1 MKKTFIHIGLSLVAA
16 VVMVSCVHNH
26 ATPPPAAL
34 NQGRVFVYLSC
45 SKKPAADIVFQLAGL
60 AFMNDAGQWV
70 EVSLDETVASD
81 KVCGKQ
87 VKLSEFLI
95 PAGKYEQMKW
105 AITEARMIR
114 GKKTFSLALPEPEG
128 EHVVAVDFE
137 LSARQCIALFVDW
150 DPQASV
156 FNRYLFQPRVAVRKQ
171 GIEIKKILLYVTDTD
186 SDAVTVIDRQRDRVV
201 AAIAVGRRPMGIVA
215 NSDGTKVYVADSGS
229 NSISV
234 IDTDARKV
242 IDTISNFGYS
252 HAELA
257 LSGNGRWLYTTNPD
271 SDNVSVID
279 TVSQTVSTRV
289 RVGREPVD
297 ITYDQN
303 RTKVYVA
310 NRGDNTVSVID
321 ATTPAVEATVTV
333 GLSPTG
339 LAVQGDKLYVTN
351 AGSNTVSIIQL
362 GSFVVVKT
370 VDIGQRPMKALSG
383 LSGWIYV
390 TSGDGNEVHFLYRS
404 MELVTKNVP
413 VGDFPTYMVMDT
425 LRRKL
430 YVVNSF
436 SDTVSVIDLATKR
449 AVGLIDVGRRPHGI
463 AAVSE

>member
-1 MKKTFIHIGLSLVAA
+1 MKNAFTHLGLSLVFALLVAA
-16 VVMVSCVHNH
+16 CVHDH
-26 ATPPPAAL
+26 ATLPPVTL

-45 SKKPAADIVFQLAGL
+45 SKKPAADIVFRLSGL
-60 AFMNDAGQWV
+60 AFMSDAGQWV
-70 EVSLDETVASD
+70 EVPLDQTVASD

-95 PAGKYEQMKW
+95 PAGKYEQMRW
-105 AITEARMIR
+105 TITEARMIR

-128 EHVVAVDFE
+128 EHVVPVDFE
-137 LSARQCIALFVDW
+137 LSARQCIALFVAW

-156 FNRYLFQPRVAVRKQ
+156 FNRYLFQPKVAVRKQ
-171 GIEIKKILLYVTDTD
+171 GIEIKKILVYVTNTG

-201 AAIAVGRRPMGIVA
+201 SAIGVGPRPKGIVA
-215 NSDGTKVYVADSGS
+215 NSDGTKVYVAAAGS
-229 NSISV
+229 NSIAV
-234 IDTDARKV
+234 IDTDAGKV

-252 HAELA
+252 PAELA
-257 LSGNGRWLYTTNPD
+257 LSTNGRWLYATNPD

-279 TVSQTVSTRV
+279 TVSQVVSTRV
-289 RVGREPVD
+289 RVGREPMD
-297 ITYDQN
+297 IVYDQS
-303 RTKVYVA
+303 RSKVYVA

-333 GLSPTG
+333 GLRPTG

-362 GSFVVVKT
+362 GSYVVVKT
-370 VDIGQRPMKALSG
+370 VDVGQRPMKVLSG

-390 TSGDGNEVHFLYRS
+390 ASGDGNEVHFLYRS

-413 VGDFPTYMVMDT
+413 VGDFPTRMAMDT

-430 YVVNSF
+430 YVINTL

-449 AVGLIDVGRRPHGI
+449 AIGVIEVGRRPHGI
-463 AAVSE
+463 AAVTE